1 MEKDIT
7 LLLIGAGISI
17 VSSFLTLYI
26 NKLFDRIGKLRIFYK
41 IVCLPGGEE
50 GGFYIDSD
58 SDMIHFTVPISF
70 EFQNTS
76 NTPRI
81 IRNLNI
87 SLYNDNKYISKM
99 IQAESTSNKTLRGS
113 ELISVKEYNYGA
125 NHGTYSFLV
134 SPHSIS
140 AYNCLFILSIPTSKV
155 DNYIFDHLRLIYYN
169 ERNHKKE
176 LFLLNF
182 NGNWRDSLLPCEF
195 DWNSPKYWRE

>member
-41 IVCLPGGEE
+41 IVCIPDDEE
-50 GGFYIDSD
+50 GGFSVDLSTLY
-58 SDMIHFTVPISF
+58 FTVPISF

-76 NTPRI
+76 NSPRI

-87 SLYNDNKYISKM
+87 HLYNDNVFISKM
-99 IQAESTSNKTLRGS
+99 IQAESTTNKTIIGNKT
-113 ELISVKEYNYGA
+113 ISIKEDNYGA
-125 NHGTYSFLV
+125 DHGTYSFLV
-134 SPHSIS
+134 PPHSIS
-140 AYNCLFILSIPTSKV
+140 AYDCLFILPVPISKV
-155 DNYIFDHLRLIYYN
+155 DNYHFNHLRLVYYN

-176 LFLLNF
+176 LFLFNF
-182 NGNWRDSLLPCEF
+182 NGNWKDALLPCEY
-195 DWNSPKYWRE
+195 DWSSPKYWRE